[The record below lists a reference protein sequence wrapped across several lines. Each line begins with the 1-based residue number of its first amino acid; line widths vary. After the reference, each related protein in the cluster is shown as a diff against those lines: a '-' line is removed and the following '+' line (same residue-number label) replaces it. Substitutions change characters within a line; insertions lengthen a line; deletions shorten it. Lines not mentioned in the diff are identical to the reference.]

1 MINRTFADQLSAQ
14 AQQAI
19 ARVGHDSA
27 VVS

>member
-14 AQQAI
+14 AQHAI
-19 ARVGHDSA
+19 TRVGHDSA

>member
-14 AQQAI
+14 ARQAI
-19 ARVGHDSA
+19 ARVGHDST